1 MVARSGAPPD
11 LPVRPAATDLASWW
25 QAMWDSSP
33 VGLFIADRGGACLFA
48 NASFRAIAGLAEGGV
63 LGSGWAAT
71 LHPDD
76 RDSVLSGWE
85 ASARAG
91 QTFVEDARF
100 LHGDGRVVWTVI
112 KATEVAG
119 GLAPAARVAFVE
131 DVTVHRR
138 AAELEAIRSRELE
151 TLLTVTTHDLREPLR
166 ALSGI
171 ASLVRAE
178 HGETLGVDGCDLLD
192 RLMRGAGR
200 MDALVGAVSTIARA
214 QAITRDQPI
223 VDGGVIAREAV
234 RRVFESRGDAAR
246 RIELAPAFPRLLA
259 NPDWTVQSLVHLLD
273 NALTFG
279 ADGPVRVEGFALAGG
294 DVGFRVRDTGPGVPR
309 HLRDEIFG
317 LFKRGVGRGVPGL
330 GLGLAIVRTVAERHG
345 GRAFVEADADGA
357 SFVVTFGPAPS

>member
-1 MVARSGAPPD
+1 MVARSGSPPD

-25 QAMWDSSP
+25 QAIWDSSP
-33 VGLFIADRGGACLFA
+33 VGLFIADRSGACLFT
-48 NASFRAIAGLAEGGV
+48 NARFRGIAGLAEGSA
-63 LGSGWAAT
+63 LGHGWAAN

-85 ASARAG
+85 TSALAG

-100 LHGDGRVVWTVI
+100 LHPDGRIVWTVI
-112 KATEVAG
+112 KATEVAE

-138 AAELEAIRSRELE
+138 AAELEAVRSRELE

-178 HGETLGVDGCDLLD
+178 HGEKLGVDGCDLLD
-192 RLMRGAGR
+192 RLMRGASR
-200 MDALVGAVSTIARA
+200 MDALIAAVSTIARA
-214 QAITRDQPI
+214 QAITRDQPV

-234 RRVFESRGDAAR
+234 RRVSETRADAAG
-246 RIELAPAFPRLLA
+246 RIAVAASFPRLRA
-259 NPDWTVQSLVHLLD
+259 NPDWAVQSLVHLLD

-279 ADGPVRVEGFALAGG
+279 GGGPVQVDGFALAGG
-294 DVGFRVRDTGPGVPR
+294 DVGFRVRDTGAGVPR
-309 HLRDEIFG
+309 HLRDEVFG

-345 GRAFVEADADGA
+345 GRAFVEPEIDGT
-357 SFVVTFGPAPS
+357 SFVVTFGSAPS